1 MNPKGYVQTYKANAV
16 LTASPGQ
23 LVLMLY
29 DGALKAMAIAHE
41 AFDQS
46 DEDVRRIEVI
56 NHQLQKAQNIVL
68 ELQGGLNMEAGG
80 EFAKT
85 LYRLYDYHQR
95 RLFEANV
102 RKDVA
107 ALQEVEGLLKSLRD
121 AWAEML
127 GKQESAAAPVE
138 TLRGVA

>member
-1 MNPKGYVQTYKANAV
+1 MVANGYVKTYRANAV

-29 DGALKAMAIAHE
+29 DGALTAMAIATE
-41 AFDQS
+41 AFGRPE
-46 DEDVRRIEVI
+46 EDARRIEVI
-56 NHQLQKAQNIVL
+56 NHQLQKAQNIL
-68 ELQGGLNMEAGG
+68 IELQNGLNLEAGG

-85 LYRLYDYHQR
+85 LYRLYDYHNR
-95 RLFEANV
+95 RLFEANL
-102 RKDVA
+102 RKDVTIVA
-107 ALQEVEGLLKSLRD
+107 EVEGLVRSLRD

-127 GKQESAAAPVE
+127 LKQEEQPVE